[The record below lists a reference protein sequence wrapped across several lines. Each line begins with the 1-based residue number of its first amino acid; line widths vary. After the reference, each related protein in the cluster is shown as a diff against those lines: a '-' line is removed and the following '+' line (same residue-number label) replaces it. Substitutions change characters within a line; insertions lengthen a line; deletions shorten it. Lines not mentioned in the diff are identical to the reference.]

1 MNTGEILIRL
11 LEFGLVLYLALAAD
25 QVLYREGTTR
35 DRPWIRLIVYF
46 LVGLVSFLFF
56 HSIQEETRNRA
67 QRTPI
72 TQRDISPIVSFSSA
86 SALTE

>member
-35 DRPWIRLIVYF
+35 
-46 LVGLVSFLFF
+46 GSG
-56 HSIQEETRNRA
+56 S
-67 QRTPI
+67 
-72 TQRDISPIVSFSSA
+72 
-86 SALTE
+86 